1 MKIFPV
7 DPYFPE
13 EDRAFILKEFEKILE
28 GKGFLSNDKFNREFE
43 EAYKKLTG
51 AKYALTV
58 NNGTS
63 AIELS
68 LRTLGLEGKDIL
80 MPTNT
85 SAATLFAIVNSGNTP
100 VLCDI
105 GDDLSLDPDSVEDE
119 ITRNT
124 GAVVT
129 VHIGGFIS
137 PETYRLKEFCD
148 GMEIYLIEDGAQS
161 VGSSLNGLQQ
171 GNFGDMSTTS
181 FFSTKVATTGEGGM
195 VSTDEEFLYNKADLI
210 RNQAKVREKLK
221 GVYQNYHESLGYNY
235 RMTEV
240 QALMGL
246 TQLARLEEMISTRKK
261 IANVYDQELS
271 GWKFFDEPVGSKPNW
286 YKWIGKCKNREEVYK
301 YMKEEGIFMGG
312 MVYEIPLHTMPP
324 FKQFAHG
331 SLLNSELLQ
340 ELMFCPPIHAKM
352 TVEQAY
358 VVCEKLKEV
367 LR

>member
-7 DPYFPE
+7 DPYFPP

-43 EAYKKLTG
+43 DAYKKLTEV
-51 AKYALTV
+51 KYALTV

-63 AIELS
+63 AIELAI
-68 LRTLGLEGKDIL
+68 RTLGLEGKDIL

-105 GDDLSLDPDSVEDE
+105 EDDLSLDPESVENE
-119 ITRNT
+119 ITKNT
-124 GAVVT
+124 GAVVA

-137 PETYRLKEFCD
+137 ENTLRLKEFCD

-161 VGSSLNGLQQ
+161 VGSKLYGQSQ
-171 GNFGDMSTTS
+171 GSFGDISTAS
-181 FFSTKVATTGEGGM
+181 FYSTKVATTGEGGM
-195 VSTDEEFLYNKADLI
+195 ISTDEEFLNNKAELI
-210 RNQAKVREKLK
+210 RNQAKIPVKLK
-221 GVYQNYHESLGYNY
+221 GVYQNYHETFGYNY

-246 TQLARLEEMISTRKK
+246 TQLARLEEMIAKRKK
-261 IANVYDQELS
+261 IADVYDAELS
-271 GWKFFDEPVGSKPNW
+271 AWKFFDESTSSKPNW

-301 YMKEEGIFMGG
+301 YMKEEEIFMGG

-324 FKQFAHG
+324 FKKFAHG

-352 TVEQAY
+352 TVEQAH